1 MSIVIAL
8 RIKNGDMVLAT
19 DQRGIVGDP
28 SGPDFIDHNQIK
40 YITFRSGAIGM
51 SDCVEFAWKPI
62 NEAMALIEKD
72 IESDPLNIIVECLR
86 DHYNKVWP
94 WSKIGEETNN
104 KRPDV
109 QLVYVDIRYGVSR
122 MYILDSATNFAERI
136 MSHYA
141 RYLHGR
147 IWNENFNIDQA
158 IALAAFMVHETGEYE
173 SKVGKNPT
181 IIKITKQ
188 KNEPVIEI
196 MPQSAVD
203 LIIAENAK
211 RLSNFAASFMT
222 GPTC

>member
-1 MSIVIAL
+1 MKL
-8 RIKNGDMVLAT
+8 HN
-19 DQRGIVGDP
+19 P
-28 SGPDFIDHNQIK
+28 SGPNFIDHNQIK

-72 IESDPLNIIVECLR
+72 IESDPLNTIVECLR
-86 DHYNKVWP
+86 DHYNKVWL

-109 QLVYVDIRYGVSR
+109 QLVYVDIRHGVSR

-136 MSHYA
+136 MSRVLQIPTMSHYA

-147 IWNENFNIDQA
+147 IWNENFNINQA
-158 IALAAFMVHETGEYE
+158 IALAVFMVHETGEYE

-188 KNEPVIEI
+188 K
-196 MPQSAVD
+196 MS
-203 LIIAENAK
+203 L
-211 RLSNFAASFMT
+211 
-222 GPTC
+222 